1 MARGHPR
8 PFRARAYVGVTT
20 DVVATIYDAVGH
32 TPALPLDGES
42 LLPLLAAAAAAEAA
56 EARPE
61 DDVRRRGPARFVTP
75 NAAAALAPDGQTK
88 LVFHARVNTRVAARD
103 GRWYTPCVAHL
114 FDLAADPGEEQ
125 GVPDSPARRATVAA
139 MSRDLEAWL
148 DGVARSYFGADYPRP
163 FDPLDPRYP
172 GPGRWTSTAAP
183 PPAGGPATPL
193 ARLCDRSGRS
203 GGRGRCA
210 ARRAACAGDSDCC
223 SRRCN
228 PSGKCGRARQGAG
241 DAQGWHACA
250 PTPTWSRS
258 SRHRHGVQHVS
269 LNMI

>member
-1 MARGHPR
+1 VVFLSDNGPALRPLRDNPGLDASAAAPGYQGWKQADDLRERALLVPFAMAWPVAIPR

-114 FDLAADPGEEQ
+114 FDLAADPGL
-125 GVPDSPARRATVAA
+125 PPPHR
-139 MSRDLEAWL
+139 
-148 DGVARSYFGADYPRP
+148 PRP
-163 FDPLDPRYP
+163 EDPPPRS
-172 GPGRWTSTAAP
+172 RASATAA
-183 PPAGGPATPL
+183 AV
-193 ARLCDRSGRS
+193 
-203 GGRGRCA
+203 
-210 ARRAACAGDSDCC
+210 GDSDCC
-223 SRRCN
+223 SCRCN
-228 PSGKCGRARQGAG
+228 PSEGGMPTRRHQRGRGVHG
-241 DAQGWHACA
+241 IVTVSEHDA
-250 PTPTWSRS
+250 
-258 SRHRHGVQHVS
+258 
-269 LNMI
+269 